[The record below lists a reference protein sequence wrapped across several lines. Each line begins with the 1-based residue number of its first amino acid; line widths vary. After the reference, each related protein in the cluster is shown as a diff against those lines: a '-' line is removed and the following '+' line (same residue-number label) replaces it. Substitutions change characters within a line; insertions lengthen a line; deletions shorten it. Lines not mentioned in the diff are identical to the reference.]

1 MLSRLGRANAS
12 HGLYG
17 EPVRLQFGM
26 ASAKYLKDLLA
37 APSRRIGDHATPAD
51 VVAARSVEELESG
64 ASIGARPKANRWAMS
79 CMANEQR
86 GVVVLLIA
94 GSHGHGPAVHSS
106 AARVRVAAI

>member
-1 MLSRLGRANAS
+1 M
-12 HGLYG
+12 
-17 EPVRLQFGM
+17 RLQFGM

-94 GSHGHGPAVHSS
+94 GSHLVGSVSGLSGC
-106 AARVRVAAI
+106 RVIVGSLSGVDMTT